1 MKRGKNRPYVFS
13 LLTLA
18 KLVCVLLFELFFAVR
33 LFYLPII
40 MWNICWTLQHG
51 FVCAFFLAHR
61 LLIRAR
67 QSLSPTQV
75 TVPKDSLLSV
85 SSQGN
90 PGLCLPSSTCLPQH
104 LLLLTSLITEEKI
117 KISALI
123 DFSSKQKPLVTLITL
138 SYCCCRYCYL
148 LLLWGRAHMPQHMCG
163 RNSVDSFV
171 ESRLSFHHYVYSRD

>member
-1 MKRGKNRPYVFS
+1 M
-13 LLTLA
+13 
-18 KLVCVLLFELFFAVR
+18 LLFELFFAVR

-67 QSLSPTQV
+67 QSLSSTQV